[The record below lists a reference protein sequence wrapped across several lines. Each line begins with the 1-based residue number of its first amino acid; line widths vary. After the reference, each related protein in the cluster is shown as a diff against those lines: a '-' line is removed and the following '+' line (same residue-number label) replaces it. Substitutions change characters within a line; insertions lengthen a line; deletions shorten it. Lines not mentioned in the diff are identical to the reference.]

1 MNTNNLTIL
10 PAVEALLKKE
20 KQRDFFS
27 LRLSIDET
35 LQALDNEY
43 AERSLTTAD
52 ILCCQENHILTLL
65 WGLGEALTLLTE
77 IESSG
82 DR

>member
-43 AERSLTTAD
+43 AERPLTTAD
-52 ILCCQENHILTLL
+52 ILCCQENYILTLL
-65 WGLGEALTLLTE
+65 WGLGGALTLLTE